1 MASLV
6 PSTGN
11 LGEEGPHLPGYSPH
25 QLWKLKNNFTFI
37 MCVI

>member
-1 MASLV
+1 MASLA

-11 LGEEGPHLPGYSPH
+11 LGEEGPHLPGYRPH

-37 MCVI
+37 MFVI